1 MKERLVDRL
10 LLASNNQHK
19 LTEFRHITNI
29 PGLEIVGPQELG
41 IQLEVDE
48 TGDTMAANARLKAL
62 AFSGETGLTVVADDS
77 GLEVDALDGAPG
89 VRSNRFE
96 GLGTDA
102 ARNARLLDM
111 LDGVPVER
119 RTARFRCAV
128 VLAREGTVLF
138 EGEATCDGSI
148 AVRST
153 GRHGFGYD
161 SLFVPDGYAQTFG
174 ELGADVKERIS
185 HRVRAIAA
193 LRKHLNSGVV
203 PGD

>member
-1 MKERLVDRL
+1 VNERPVDRL

-19 LTEFRHITNI
+19 LTEFRRIMNI
-29 PGLEIVGPQELG
+29 PGFEIMGPQDMG
-41 IQLEVDE
+41 IELEVEE

-62 AFSGETGLTVVADDS
+62 AFSAETALPVVADDS

-89 VRSNRFE
+89 VLSNRFE
-96 GLGTDA
+96 GLGSDA
-102 ARNARLLDM
+102 ARNSRLLEM
-111 LDGVPVER
+111 LDGVPVDR

-128 VLAREGTVLF
+128 VFVRKGTVLF

-148 AVRST
+148 AAQAT
-153 GRHGFGYD
+153 ARHGFGYD
-161 SLFVPDGYAQTFG
+161 PLFVPEGYAQTFG
-174 ELGADVKERIS
+174 ELGADVKDRIS

-193 LRKHLNSGVV
+193 LREHLTSSVV